1 MEMTRD
7 LEKEYREYVQASA
20 PDIWDRIE
28 QKLDAEAQAPAES
41 RVIRKKVFRWQRLV
55 LPIAAAACVAVAIP
69 ALFMNREAAN
79 MTAAEPRGSYDAA
92 AGDAAPKAKQMRS
105 ETVAECEEA
114 EYDAAADE
122 AASYKT
128 DSSLSFTANYDTEVQ
143 SALNSGAA
151 METEDFRG
159 AAAAGS
165 SEAAAA
171 ESEEAYYE
179 EAEEDEEAC
188 DAEGAEPG
196 GSVLLISLKEGVS
209 SKEIYK
215 LAEKYSLEVVTTY
228 EGYGTCELKP
238 TEEPGEKELQELIDK
253 LAEEPGVLSVDK
265 KVIECDPE

>member
-114 EYDAAADE
+114 EYDAEADE
-122 AASYKT
+122 AASYKA
-128 DSSLSFTANYDTEVQ
+128 DNSLSFTANYDTEVQ

-151 METEDFRG
+151 METEDFRD

-165 SEAAAA
+165 SEAAA
-171 ESEEAYYE
+171 
-179 EAEEDEEAC
+179 EAEEEYKEDAEENDEAG

-209 SKEIYK
+209 DKEIYK
-215 LAEKYSLEVVTTY
+215 LAEKYLLEVVTTY

-238 TEEPGEKELQELIDK
+238 TEKLGEKELQELIDK